1 MSNPF
6 AIAAIT
12 ATFSQ
17 LVQRVIEEPTLAGTT
32 VTTVAP
38 DAARTERT
46 GRQLNLFLYQV
57 TPNAALRNM
66 DLPFRGGDGEL
77 RTRPMLAL
85 SLRYLLTAYGQSDST
100 LDAHH
105 LLAHAMSLIHDEG
118 VLGRQQIRDAIDAE
132 PAVAQSDLADQV
144 ELVKLCEQALTVD
157 EVSRLWG
164 MYQSTNYRLS
174 VSYEASAVLIER
186 PQPVRSA
193 LPVRTA
199 KLYVVPFHQPLIE
212 TVAPQVALAGETLL
226 ISGRNLAADTV
237 TLRFGATLAAPSLVA
252 DRRIDAVLPA
262 ALRAGVNT
270 VQVVHELSL
279 GTPATP
285 HRGFASNVA
294 AFVLAPRISTPAP
307 ISVAAGDDLT
317 LDLAPPVDRDQQV
330 SILLG
335 DREIAVPAREPD
347 SAPVATVDIP
357 IPGTFP
363 PGSYLLR
370 LRVDGAESQLEV
382 GEDPSSPTF
391 NQYTGPTVTVT
402 P

>member
-1 MSNPF
+1 MSNPL
-6 AIAAIT
+6 AIAAVT
-12 ATFSQ
+12 TTFSQ
-17 LVQRVIEEPTLAGTT
+17 LLQRVIEEPTLAGAT
-32 VTTVAP
+32 VTTDAP
-38 DAARTERT
+38 DVARAGRS

-57 TPNAALRNM
+57 NPNAALRNM

-77 RTRPMLAL
+77 RNRPVLAL
-85 SLRYLLTAYGQSDST
+85 NLRYLLTAYGHNDGA

-105 LLAHAMSLIHDEG
+105 LLAHAMSLVHDEG

-144 ELVKLCEQALTVD
+144 ELVKLCEQTLTVD
-157 EVSRLWG
+157 EISRLWG
-164 MYQSTNYRLS
+164 MYQTTNYRLS
-174 VSYEASAVLIER
+174 VSYDASVVLVER

-193 LPVRTA
+193 LPVRSA
-199 KLYVVPFHQPLIE
+199 NLYVAPFHQPLIE
-212 TVAPQVALAGETLL
+212 TVTPQVALAGQTLR
-226 ISGRNLAADTV
+226 ITGRNLAADIVTV
-237 TLRFGATLAAPSLVA
+237 RFGATLAAPSEVA
-252 DRRIDAVLPA
+252 DWRIDAVLPA

-294 AFVLAPRISTPAP
+294 AFVLAPRITTAAP
-307 ISVAAGDDLT
+307 ISVARGDDLT
-317 LDLAPPVDRDQQV
+317 LDFTPPVDRDQQV

-347 SAPVATVDIP
+347 SAPVGTLDFPVAE
-357 IPGTFP
+357 TFP

-370 LRVDGAESQLEV
+370 LRVDGAESQLQV
-382 GEDPSSPTF
+382 DEDPTSPTF
-391 NQYTGPTVTVT
+391 NQYIGPTVTVT